1 MSNLIANAGTVAV
14 RRMRALSVL
23 LATSLLLSACGDDG
37 NAKTKRGGKAQL
49 VELASVQYAPVQ
61 YTADRAGSLR
71 ALRQVKLFNQEEGQ
85 VAKVLV
91 RQGDHVKPRQI
102 LLRLDA
108 RLLRA
113 QLNKAVANRKQA
125 EFELERLQTLLPKQL
140 VSENVVLQAR
150 TKVEITKA
158 DESVL
163 RTRLDYMTL
172 RAPFEGK
179 IAERLI
185 EPGDVAPKHT
195 HLLTVVDST
204 QLVTDVQVS
213 ELLISRLQLGDRAD
227 VRIDALGGAVH
238 PGKISRIYP
247 TIDPATRLG
256 RIEVLLKP
264 VPEGARDGHFCRVT
278 LYSSGSRPL
287 VVPSAAV
294 RRDEIGEFVFVP
306 DGNGKARRVAVVTGL
321 RFARKVEIQS
331 GLSEN
336 QQVVSKGF
344 LGLTPGQAIKVVNE
358 TPAKPANETTPAKK
372 GPPNA

>member
-1 MSNLIANAGTVAV
+1 MFTLTAIASSFAG
-14 RRMRALSVL
+14 RRFGAALVPFS
-23 LATSLLLSACGDDG
+23 AFILLSACGDDG
-37 NAKTKRGGKAQL
+37 NAKSKRAGKAQL
-49 VELASVQYAPVQ
+49 VELATVQHAPVQ

-71 ALRQVKLFNQEEGQ
+71 ALRLVKLFNQEEGQ
-85 VAKVLV
+85 VDKVLV
-91 RQGDHVKPRQI
+91 RQGDSVEPGQV

-108 RLLRA
+108 RLLKA
-113 QLNKAVANRKQA
+113 ELNKAVANRKQA

-150 TKVEITKA
+150 TRVEITKA

-163 RTRLDYMTL
+163 RTRLDYMTI

-227 VRIDALGGAVH
+227 VRIDALGGTVH

-287 VVPSAAV
+287 VVPSTAV

-306 DGNGKARRVAVVTGL
+306 DSSGKAKRVAVVSGL
-321 RFARKVEIQS
+321 RFASMVEIQS

-344 LGLTPGQAIKVVNE
+344 LGLTPGQPIKIVNDKPQQ
-358 TPAKPANETTPAKK
+358 PADTENKSK
-372 GPPNA
+372 PNA